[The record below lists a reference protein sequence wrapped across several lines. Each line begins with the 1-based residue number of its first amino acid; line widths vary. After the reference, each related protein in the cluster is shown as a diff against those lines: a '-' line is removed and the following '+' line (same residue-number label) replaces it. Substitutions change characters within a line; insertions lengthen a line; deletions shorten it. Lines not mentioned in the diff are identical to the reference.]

1 MSLPLPP
8 LSPRSLNFFRPL
20 LAEGWRL
27 EREREGESGK
37 GGDVGAASVVS
48 SITARLFSA
57 YVTLHEWSEAV
68 HSVLP
73 PSVEGSTEGEN
84 DVVQPP
90 RFFPEVDPD
99 TFVTE

>member
-1 MSLPLPP
+1 MGTSARRPWFLRSQLVCSLPL
-8 LSPRSLNFFRPL
+8 L
-20 LAEGWRL
+20 
-27 EREREGESGK
+27 
-37 GGDVGAASVVS
+37 
-48 SITARLFSA
+48 A